1 MMSPCQ
7 SRREIVQI
15 PAMLPNKAENEAMIS
30 TITLMPAYMH
40 AFAISASA
48 DHLRTRLA
56 PAGLPMAAESDTRL
70 KVGSI
75 YCRSAWP

>member
-1 MMSPCQ
+1 
-7 SRREIVQI
+7 
-15 PAMLPNKAENEAMIS
+15 MIS

-48 DHLRTRLA
+48 EHLRPRLA